1 MPLLVLA
8 GTVAAWGAPADPIAT
23 GALRIQGNRLT
34 IYADANTTDADQ
46 TVNVGERARVRTC
59 FGGADVP
66 CGSILPGDPRIA
78 GMVVRGDLSGP
89 EVPQAIVEETVP
101 GGAFLLPGFQQEGDY
116 RLENIRLVDAA
127 TGQVLSTAEP
137 SVAILHVRQILLA
150 SASVRTLSLA
160 ELQARGITFSAENFQ
175 AFNFAVGFAFG
186 DQIVKIELPIVYSGY
201 GTVQPLDKP
210 KVILDGLPSDLAH
223 AVARWQPP
231 QIVPFK
237 LEQPDGSD
245 TLRAGEEEDE
255 DLHLPLF
262 GAIVLPGTVS
272 YLNQFFEARLVV
284 ANGAPAGSSAR
295 LEQIQAS
302 LRLPPNN
309 VLRVAATSPAVAPG
323 QALPVQSATGARVL
337 LAGDQGT
344 AAWTVEGLAAGTH
357 TLQMDISANLGRPGR
372 DPFPL
377 LSRIQ
382 AAIEVVDARFNL
394 TFSHPDVVR
403 EGEAYSLFVTVSNL
417 SAAAQNLITV
427 DLDEQHMTGAH
438 REDPN
443 DNLRRTI
450 QTLAPGQAETLEY
463 RLVSDLDGKV
473 IATTFQ
479 STSPA
484 GQGTILLRTGVG
496 ELGIPLSPATLVLPR
511 FSERLKTPYLA
522 SDDLLRAETRFLG
535 LAYSLAV
542 APAALTPQGLPR
554 VIKTDV
560 ERRAIDF
567 AQAGMRTF
575 LHEPLL
581 ESLEVLALDSLGNRQ
596 PLAEID
602 ELRRSTG
609 KGLAAGSELAKL
621 IRGEQASRNLSARD
635 LFDQFAATPPYTD
648 PSVAALLV
656 PADGSE
662 ALTLEMQGQADGVP
676 GVVKGA
682 A

>member
-1 MPLLVLA
+1 MRPSVGLVPGCA
-8 GTVAAWGAPADPIAT
+8 RGVRVAALCLGLLGAVTAWAAPGDPIAT

-46 TVNVGERARVRTC
+46 TVNVSERARVRTC

-66 CGSILPGDPRIA
+66 CGSVLPGDPRIA

-89 EVPQAIVEETVP
+89 EVPQAIVLETVP

-127 TGQVLSTAEP
+127 TSQVLSTAEP
-137 SVAILHVRQILLA
+137 SLAILHVRQILLA
-150 SASVRTLSLA
+150 SATVRTLSLA

-210 KVILDGLPSDLAH
+210 RVILDGLPSDVAH
-223 AVARWQPP
+223 AVSRWQPP
-231 QIVPFK
+231 QIVPFR
-237 LEQPDGSD
+237 LEQADQSAN
-245 TLRAGEEEDE
+245 LRAGEEEDE

-272 YLNQFFEARLVV
+272 YLNQFFEAKLVV
-284 ANGAPAGSSAR
+284 ANGAPAGSNAR
-295 LEQIQAS
+295 LEQILAG

-309 VLRVAATSPAVAPG
+309 VLRVAATSPAVAAG
-323 QALPVQSATGARVL
+323 QSLPVTAASGARIL
-337 LAGDQGT
+337 FPGEQGT

-357 TLQMDISANLGRPGR
+357 TLQMDISANLTRPGR

-377 LSRIQ
+377 LTRIQ

-403 EGEAYSLFVTVSNL
+403 EGEGYSLFVTVTNL
-417 SAAAQNLITV
+417 SRATQNLITV
-427 DLDEQHMTGAH
+427 DLDEQHLTGAH
-438 REDPN
+438 RYDPT

-473 IATTFQ
+473 VATTFQ
-479 STSPA
+479 STSSA
-484 GQGTILLRTGVG
+484 GQGTIHLRTGVG
-496 ELGIPLSPATLVLPR
+496 ELGIPLSPATLILPR
-511 FSERLKTPYLA
+511 FSERLPG
-522 SDDLLRAETRFLG
+522 DLLRAETRFLG

-554 VIKTDV
+554 VIKSDV

-567 AQAGMRTF
+567 AQAGMRTY

-581 ESLEVLALDSLGNRQ
+581 EALEVLALDSLGNRQ

-602 ELRRSTG
+602 ELRRGTG
-609 KGLAAGSELAKL
+609 KGLAVS
-621 IRGEQASRNLSARD
+621 
-635 LFDQFAATPPYTD
+635 T
-648 PSVAALLV
+648 
-656 PADGSE
+656 
-662 ALTLEMQGQADGVP
+662 
-676 GVVKGA
+676 
-682 A
+682 